1 MECKSKVC
9 VIPLSLRYIKIE
21 TYWNVNIVIISC
33 SFRFHIKIETYWNV
47 NKNTMELKEI
57 ESIIKIETYWNVN
70 ARFAVAGFPG
80 VRIKIETYWNVN
92 KGVYVFDFSDNG
104 D

>member
-1 MECKSKVC
+1 
-9 VIPLSLRYIKIE
+9 
-21 TYWNVNIVIISC
+21 
-33 SFRFHIKIETYWNV
+33 
-47 NKNTMELKEI
+47 MELKEI